1 MANAALTTPTAR
13 RDAPRISRTSAF
25 LALYTLTLRQH
36 VHGKRW
42 LVMALLFLLPMGLAL
57 VVRWTA
63 PNVPPKALEFSLA
76 MMFVPQALLPI
87 VALLYASGIIQDEQE
102 EQTITY
108 LLLRP
113 IPKWAIYTLKL
124 LAVMTTTAVLVAVF
138 TLLTYA
144 AIYVGTQAPLGE
156 VVARS
161 FKAASIH
168 ALAVITYC
176 SVFGLMSLL
185 TRRVLIVGILYT
197 AIVEGLL
204 ANLPFSIRWI
214 TVIYYARL
222 IAYRTMAFNVPRFNG
237 ESHDIAADAWQ
248 LKTASDPG
256 LTEHPQLATCIAV
269 LVLTSLVC
277 TAIAGWLCMQ
287 REFHVKTPEQA

>member
-1 MANAALTTPTAR
+1 MANAVLTTPIAR
-13 RDAPRISRTSAF
+13 RDAPRISRASAF
-25 LALYTLTLRQH
+25 WALYTLTLRQH
-36 VHGKRW
+36 LHGKRW
-42 LVMALLFLLPMGLAL
+42 LVMTLLFLLPVGLAAL
-57 VVRWTA
+57 LRATA
-63 PNVPPKALEFSLA
+63 ANVPPEALEFSLV
-76 MMFVPQALLPI
+76 MMFMPQALLPI

-124 LAVMTTTAVLVAVF
+124 LAVMTTTAVLVAIF
-138 TLLTYA
+138 TVLTYV
-144 AIYVGTQAPLGE
+144 AIYFGTPVPIGE
-156 VVARS
+156 VAVRS
-161 FKAASIH
+161 LKAASIH

-185 TRRVLIVGILYT
+185 TRQVLIVGILYT
-197 AIVEGLL
+197 AVVEGLL

-222 IAYRTMAFNVPRFNG
+222 IAYRSMTFVVPLPG
-237 ESHDIAADAWQ
+237 GGGDDTAAGVWQ
-248 LKTASDPG
+248 LDTNSDPG
-256 LTEHPQLATCIAV
+256 LTEHPQLVTCVAV
-269 LVLTSLVC
+269 LLIASLAC

-287 REFHVKTPEQA
+287 REFHVKTPEQE

>member
-1 MANAALTTPTAR
+1 MVDAAISTSTAR
-13 RDAPRISRTSAF
+13 RGFPRISRASAYW
-25 LALYTLTLRQH
+25 ALYTLTLRQH
-36 VHGKRW
+36 LHGKRW
-42 LVMALLFLLPMGLAL
+42 LVMALLFSLPVGLAV
-57 VVRWTA
+57 VVRSAA
-63 PNVPPKALEFSLA
+63 PNVPPEALEFTLA
-76 MMFVPQALLPI
+76 MMFMPQALLPI

-138 TLLTYA
+138 TVLTYA
-144 AIYVGTQAPLGE
+144 AIYVGTQVPIGE
-156 VVARS
+156 LAARS

-168 ALAVITYC
+168 ALAVIAYC
-176 SVFGLMSLL
+176 SLFGLMSLL
-185 TRRVLIVGILYT
+185 TSRVLIVGILYT

-222 IAYRTMAFNVPRFNG
+222 IAYRTMTFQVPRFNG
-237 ESHDIAADAWQ
+237 GSEDIAAEAWQ
-248 LKTASDPG
+248 FHVASDPA

-269 LVLTSLVC
+269 LVIASLVC
-277 TAIAGWLCMQ
+277 TAIAGWLCTQ
-287 REFHVKTPEQA
+287 REFHVKTPEKE

>member
-1 MANAALTTPTAR
+1 MFT
-13 RDAPRISRTSAF
+13 
-25 LALYTLTLRQH
+25 LAL
-36 VHGKRW
+36 
-42 LVMALLFLLPMGLAL
+42 
-57 VVRWTA
+57 
-63 PNVPPKALEFSLA
+63 
-76 MMFVPQALLPI
+76 MFIPQALLPI

-102 EQTITY
+102 DQTITY

-138 TLLTYA
+138 TVLTYV
-144 AIYVGTQAPLGE
+144 AIYFGTQAPLEE
-156 VVARS
+156 VAIRS
-161 FKAASIH
+161 LKTAAIH
-168 ALAVITYC
+168 VLAVITYC
-176 SVFGLMSLL
+176 SVFGLISLL
-185 TRRVLIVGILYT
+185 TKRVLIVGILYT

-222 IAYRTMAFNVPRFNG
+222 IAYRTMSLEVPRSRG
-237 ESHDIAADAWQ
+237 GSEDVAAEAWQ
-248 LKTASDPG
+248 LNVASDPG

-269 LVLTSLVC
+269 LLVASLVC

>member
-1 MANAALTTPTAR
+1 MANATLTTPTAR
-13 RDAPRISRTSAF
+13 QDVPPMSRASAF
-25 LALYTLTLRQH
+25 WALYALTLRQH

-42 LVMALLFLLPMGLAL
+42 LVMALLFLLPVGLA
-57 VVRWTA
+57 VIVRWTA
-63 PNVPPKALEFSLA
+63 PNVPPEALEFTLA

-87 VALLYASGIIQDEQE
+87 VALLYASGIVHDEQE

-113 IPKWAIYTLKL
+113 IPKWAIYTIKL

-138 TLLTYA
+138 TVLTYL
-144 AIYVGTQAPLGE
+144 AIYVGTQVPAGE
-156 VVARS
+156 VAARS
-161 FKAASIH
+161 LKTASIQV
-168 ALAVITYC
+168 LAVITYC

-185 TRRVLIVGILYT
+185 TKRVLIVGILYT
-197 AIVEGLL
+197 AIVESLL

-214 TVIYYARL
+214 TVIYYTRL
-222 IAYRTMAFNVPRFNG
+222 IAYRTMSFTVPRFNG
-237 ESHDIAADAWQ
+237 GSQDIAADAWQ
-248 LKTASDPG
+248 LDTASDPG
-256 LTEHPQLATCIAV
+256 LAEHPQLVTCIAV

-287 REFHVKTPEQA
+287 REFHVKTPEKE